1 MVFLF
6 SEKLIKDIQ
15 LCFLEEDG
23 LSLSPEQAQE
33 YLLSFADFFLAF
45 ARADNQASARAA
57 GGRPINQD
65 SRDRGV
71 SNTSGTL

>member
-1 MVFLF
+1 MVFIF

-23 LSLSPEQAQE
+23 LSISPEQALE
-33 YLLSFADFFLAF
+33 YLDSYADFFLAF
-45 ARADNQASARAA
+45 ARADSQASARAA
-57 GGRPINQD
+57 GGLPTNQD
-65 SRDRGV
+65 SSDRGV